1 MFGELFIGTLFII
14 FLIIYLF
21 YSLWHSRTHN
31 YMCDNCKHQ
40 IPITSDVPIQ
50 GKLFLGMPKIKCPN
64 CGKTSYFE
72 VVKK

>member
-1 MFGELFIGTLFII
+1 MSGELFIGILFIT
-14 FLIIYLF
+14 FLIFNFIYN
-21 YSLWHSRTHN
+21 LWRSKTHN

-40 IPITSDVPIQ
+40 IPITFNAPIQ
-50 GKLFLGMPKIKCPN
+50 GKFFLGMPKIKCPN